1 MTEPIA
7 DELRRIA
14 KGEIFDDEW
23 SRKIYSVDA
32 SHYTVLPLVVVHPMD
47 KYDIQEIC
55 KYSFTKN
62 LPITA
67 RGAGTGLLGQSLSNC
82 MVIDFAKNMNRILE
96 IEDDYVMVEPGTVKG
111 ILDRELR
118 SRGKFLPPDPASS
131 NYCTIG
137 GMIANNSSGPH
148 ALGYGSTI
156 DFLEA
161 VSVVYADGSCGFL
174 SEKSSCEERTIRLLK
189 LLSPYVNVIQIG
201 YPQVKKN
208 SCGYRLDAVLSDSGF
223 RPHKVF
229 AGSEGTLGLVTSA
242 KFKILDLPTYRNML
256 VLAFEDLISATVVLP
271 NILRFLPAAVE
282 MLDHSVISSQNN
294 GTGRPTGCLLF
305 VEFANDDLRDVERR
319 LSQCKGEIAQ
329 NCASIETAYDQRS
342 IDRIWGARKGAL
354 NNIMKM
360 TVGSRRPIGLIEDT
374 VVKTSFLS
382 DYVLYLQTMY
392 LENKLD
398 YVMYGHLGDGNIHTR
413 PIIDINSPSEVQ
425 LIESIADEVFS
436 KVIKNRGTITG
447 EHGDGLAR
455 VGYIHR
461 VYGQAI
467 FSIFR
472 QVKQLFDPT
481 YLMNPGKK
489 ISKSR

>member
-1 MTEPIA
+1 LTELIA

-32 SHYTVLPLVVVHPMD
+32 SHYTLLPSVVVHPMD

-55 KYSFTKN
+55 KYSFAKSF
-62 LPITA
+62 PITA
-67 RGAGTGLLGQSLSNC
+67 RGGGTGLLGQSLSNC
-82 MVIDFAKNMNRILE
+82 VVIDFTKNINRILE
-96 IEDDYVMVEPGTVKG
+96 IEEDYVVVEPGTVKG
-111 ILDRELR
+111 LLDKELK

-161 VSVVYADGSCGFL
+161 VSVVYADGSCGYL
-174 SEKSSCEERTIRLLK
+174 SEKNSCEDRTLNLLK
-189 LLSPYVNVIQIG
+189 LLSPYVNVIQSG

-208 SCGYRLDAVLSDSGF
+208 SCGYRLDAVLSESGF

-242 KFKILDLPTYRNML
+242 KFKILDLPVYRSML

-271 NILRFLPAAVE
+271 NILSFLPAAVE
-282 MLDHSVISSQNN
+282 MLDHSAISRHAID
-294 GTGRPTGCLLF
+294 RPAGCLLF
-305 VEFANDDLRDVERR
+305 VEFTNDDLMDVERR
-319 LSQCKGEIAQ
+319 QSRCKEEIAP
-329 NCASIETAYDQRS
+329 NCASIETANDPRS
-342 IDRIWGARKGAL
+342 IDRIYAARKGAL
-354 NNIMKM
+354 NSIMKM

-382 DYVLYLQTMY
+382 DYVLYLQAMY
-392 LENKLD
+392 LENGLD
-398 YVMYGHLGDGNIHTR
+398 YVMYGHLGDGNLHTR

-436 KVIKNRGTITG
+436 KVIKNGGTITG

-455 VGYIHR
+455 VGYIPR

-472 QVKQLFDPT
+472 QVKQLFDPA

-489 ISKSR
+489 VPLERPK

>member
-1 MTEPIA
+1 LTELIP

-23 SRKIYSVDA
+23 SQKIYSVDA
-32 SHYTVLPLVVVHPMD
+32 SHYSLVPLAVVQPTD
-47 KYDIQEIC
+47 KNDIQEIC
-55 KYSFTKN
+55 KYSFAKN
-62 LPITA
+62 FSITA

-82 MVIDFAKNMNRILE
+82 VVLDFTKNMNRIME
-96 IEDDYVMVEPGTVKG
+96 IEDDYVVVEPGAVKG
-111 ILDRELR
+111 VLDRELR
-118 SRGKFLPPDPASS
+118 RRGKFLPPDPASS

-148 ALGYGSTI
+148 ALSYGSTI

-161 VSVVYADGSCGFL
+161 VSVVYADGTCGFL
-174 SEKSSCEERTIRLLK
+174 SEESSCEERTINLLK
-189 LLSPYVNVIQIG
+189 LLSPYLNVIQSG

-208 SCGYRLDAVLSDSGF
+208 SCGYRLDAVLRDGGF

-229 AGSEGTLGLVTSA
+229 AGSEGTLGLVSSA
-242 KFKILDLPTYRNML
+242 KFKILDLPIYRNML

-271 NILRFLPAAVE
+271 NILCFLPAAVE
-282 MLDHSVISSQNN
+282 MLDQTAISIEKN
-294 GTGRPTGCLLF
+294 GAPRPSGCLLF
-305 VEFANDDLRDVERR
+305 VEFASDDLRDIERR
-319 LSQCKGEIAQ
+319 LSHCKHEIGP
-329 NCASIETAYDQRS
+329 NCASIETANDQSS
-342 IDRIWGARKGAL
+342 IDRIWAARKGAL
-354 NNIMKM
+354 NNIMKL
-360 TVGSRRPIGLIEDT
+360 TVGSRKPIGLIEDT

-398 YVMYGHLGDGNIHTR
+398 YVMYGHLGDGNLHTR
-413 PIIDINSPSEVQ
+413 PIVDVNSPSDVQ
-425 LIESIADEVFS
+425 LIESIADDVFS
-436 KVIKNRGTITG
+436 KVIQRRGTITG

-455 VGYIHR
+455 VGYIPR
-461 VYGQAI
+461 VYGKAI
-467 FSIFR
+467 FSVFR

-489 ISKSR
+489 ISK